1 MSKEEIAL
9 QLTLKSIDKM
19 ATPLSAESKGTSSG
33 YNSAFSKQVCDF
45 YNYLY
50 NNLNNTITM

>member
-9 QLTLKSIDKM
+9 QLTLKAIDRM
-19 ATPLSAESKGTSSG
+19 ATPLNKETNGTTDG
-33 YNSAFSKQVCDF
+33 YNSAFSEQVCDF

-50 NNLNNTITM
+50 NNLDNTTTM

>member
-9 QLTLKSIDKM
+9 QLTLKAIERISPPY
-19 ATPLSAESKGTSSG
+19 ASEAHTSEE
-33 YNSAFSKQVCDF
+33 YNQKFSKQLCDF

-50 NNLNNTITM
+50 KNLDNTIEV

>member
-9 QLTLKSIDKM
+9 QLTLKSIERM
-19 ATPLSAESKGTSSG
+19 ATPLSKETSGSASS
-33 YNSAFSKQVCDF
+33 YNSTFSKQVCDF

-50 NNLNNTITM
+50 NNLDNTITV

>member
-9 QLTLKSIDKM
+9 QLTLKAIDRM
-19 ATPLSAESKGTSSG
+19 ATPLNNETHGTTSG
-33 YNSAFSKQVCDF
+33 YNSVFSKQVCDF

-50 NNLNNTITM
+50 NNLDNTITM

>member
-9 QLTLKSIDKM
+9 QLTLKSIDRM
-19 ATPLSAESKGTSSG
+19 ATPLSKESNGTASG

-50 NNLNNTITM
+50 NNLDNTITV

>member
-9 QLTLKSIDKM
+9 QLTLKSIEYMDSRP
-19 ATPLSAESKGTSSG
+19 TGSSINEN
-33 YNSAFSKQVCDF
+33 NSNFSKQVCDF

-50 NNLNNTITM
+50 KNLDNTITV